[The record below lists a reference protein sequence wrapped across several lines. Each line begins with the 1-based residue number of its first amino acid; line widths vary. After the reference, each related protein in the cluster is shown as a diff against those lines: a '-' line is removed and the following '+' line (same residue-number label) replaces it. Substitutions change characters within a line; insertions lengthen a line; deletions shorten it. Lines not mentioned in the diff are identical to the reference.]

1 MTDPITART
10 QAREAELL
18 QRIAEQRRMANP
30 ADYVFDKA
38 QEAFWDMED
47 NTLHSEKAVDAS
59 IPIAM
64 WRVEVTE
71 GAAPAPAE
79 AEGAPRGRGRPP
91 GGRARRERL
100 IPPSKDI
107 MRIENDQTVEGAT
120 WWPGQPKL
128 IKDMFIDGNGFFPSR
143 GRRIYN
149 QYKEAPV
156 MEHGDPNGAAR
167 WVDHVKKLWPNP
179 KEHEYFFDY
188 CAHMLQHPEV
198 KCNAAIVLSGTQGIG
213 KDAALW
219 PVKAAIGT
227 WNAKGIDPDELF
239 SPYKPWLQTLM
250 LVVDEV
256 RPTKDEFHASS
267 MYNILKPMIV
277 APPDTL
283 PLNDKYQKLRH
294 IINVLRVFITTNDW
308 MAMYIPPEDRRMFI
322 MHSNLAQRWHETAGA
337 PGYFVELFAWFESGG
352 VADVSAWLRAR
363 DLSLFNPKAQVVRT
377 AGWEAVA
384 MSWGEP
390 EDAVT
395 FALDKLGFP
404 PIVFGQEMVAPQFD
418 GRDEMGSMLKSPRK
432 IGHRMMRAGYV
443 AVAPPKGDRW
453 VFYHNSA
460 RMRVRYVF
468 VKAAAAEN
476 RDRTVAE
483 IERHARN
490 LMDGNG
496 ALCESTTASVPEKGA
511 AGGGF

>member
-1 MTDPITART
+1 MTDAIENRIESREEALAR
-10 QAREAELL
+10 RLEG
-18 QRIAEQRRMANP
+18 QRRLANP
-30 ADYVFDKA
+30 VDYVFDKA
-38 QEAFWDMED
+38 QEAYWDTED

-71 GAAPAPAE
+71 GAAPADD
-79 AEGAPRGRGRPP
+79 GAPRGPGRPA
-91 GGRARRERL
+91 GARRRERL

-107 MRIENDQTVEGAT
+107 MRIENDQTVEGST

-128 IKDMFIDGNGFFPSR
+128 IKDMFVDSNGFFPAK

-149 QYKEAPV
+149 QYKAAPQHKDGNAANAV
-156 MEHGDPNGAAR
+156 M
-167 WVDHVKKLWPNP
+167 WVDHVKKLWSNVR
-179 KEHEYFFDY
+179 EHEYFFDY
-188 CAHMLQHPEV
+188 CAHMLQRPEE

-283 PLNDKYQKLRH
+283 PLNDKYAKLRH

-322 MHSNLAQRWHETAGA
+322 MHSNLPQRWHESDGK
-337 PGYFVELFAWFESGG
+337 PRYFVELFTWFADTG
-352 VADVSAWLRAR
+352 VQDVAAWLRAR
-363 DLSLFNPKAQVVRT
+363 DLSAFNPKAQVTRT

-395 FALDKLGFP
+395 FALDRLGSP
-404 PIVFGQEMVAPQFD
+404 PIIFGQELVAVQFD
-418 GRDEMGSMLKSPRK
+418 GREDLGAMLKSPRK

-443 AVAPPKGDRW
+443 SVAPPKGDRW
-453 VFYHNSA
+453 LFAHEGA
-460 RMRVRYVF
+460 KMRTRYVF
-468 VKAAAAEN
+468 VKAAQAEDREAAVAGIKLHAMKLMTAGGVFCEKSNEAEN
-476 RDRTVAE
+476 
-483 IERHARN
+483 
-490 LMDGNG
+490 
-496 ALCESTTASVPEKGA
+496 K
-511 AGGGF
+511 F